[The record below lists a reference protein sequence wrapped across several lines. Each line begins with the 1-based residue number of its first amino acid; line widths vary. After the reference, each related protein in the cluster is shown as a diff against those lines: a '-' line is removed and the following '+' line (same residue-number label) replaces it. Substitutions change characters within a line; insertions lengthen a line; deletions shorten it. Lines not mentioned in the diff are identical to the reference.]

1 VGITPTPV
9 NPPNFQNMKQIFFG
23 LFCVLALAACNQD
36 KPTAPPAPA
45 PAAATPPAATLPS
58 VPLDLLGRIWNEGT
72 QIDYIFYNQPFT
84 MSLSDQPSIQLAV
97 RHVAEAPAPLNPECK
112 ATGRVSYQIKGD
124 IVLEGDF
131 YFSTGCTY
139 FVFEKDRVKTYSNFM
154 TNEGVE
160 YFNNQIKQAVQMQQ
174 QMQQNA
180 TGQ

>member
-1 VGITPTPV
+1 
-9 NPPNFQNMKQIFFG
+9 
-23 LFCVLALAACNQD
+23 
-36 KPTAPPAPA
+36 
-45 PAAATPPAATLPS
+45 
-58 VPLDLLGRIWNEGT
+58 
-72 QIDYIFYNQPFT
+72 
-84 MSLSDQPSIQLAV
+84 MSLSDKPSIQLAV
-97 RHVAEAPAPLNPECK
+97 RHVAESPAPLKPECK

-139 FVFEKDRVKTYSNFM
+139 FVFEKDRVKTYANFM

-174 QMQQNA
+174 QMQQKA